1 MKIKYL
7 LSISTLIATAF
18 QVLPM
23 SNIINV
29 DASYSDKEIAADST
43 RFTSLRDALLKA
55 EEWQRTYEYTDSS
68 PLTINIAPSVYW
80 IDDPDDPAIR
90 NPKNGSKTPFGMEL
104 TLSHIRL
111 IGLSKKPENVV
122 IACNRGQTQG
132 ANGNFTMFHITGED
146 IQVENLTLGNYC
158 NVDLIYPLNPALNR
172 KRRENAIVQAQ
183 LAIVEGDRVVA
194 RNCRFISRLNL
205 CPFSGARR
213 ALFEDC
219 YFESTD
225 DALCGTGVYHR
236 CRFTF
241 FSGKPFYSTSQE
253 GAKFLDCDIHAL
265 TAGKQYLVKVGS
277 PVAMI
282 DCRWT
287 SDDPN
292 LYIGWTQDPTGDL
305 RSYQYNVTLNGA
317 PIIIDSERP
326 QYTVDITGTPL
337 LEAYKCGETY
347 NIFNLVRGNDGW
359 NPTGQDTTS
368 LPLLPTMLSLDQRKA
383 GIETRKDTVTLQPN
397 IQGVK
402 WHIDDADKEYVAIS
416 TLSNGNCE
424 VTGLNESE
432 DIRTVNVK
440 ATTASGLETA
450 CVITVRPPTLQAPE
464 FTKAPE
470 IICTGDTLQLDYQL
484 NLGNRPDHSLIT
496 WYRAT
501 RANGSDAVPVAVSR
515 LNNPEKKYALSA
527 ADNGY
532 YILAEISPR
541 HNRSL
546 TGETLKTITD
556 SPINVNSKLK
566 ILTTDFVNFPTSP
579 QKEIRHGF
587 WTVDAFKPA
596 DTAEFEWEAD
606 AENGWYYGEGMDG
619 AAGLTGLIQSS
630 KGARLL
636 YQPLKG
642 SYGDMSLSM
651 DVDPCKTA
659 GQGFGSAT
667 GQYMDI
673 YIKFDPT
680 TLTGYALRIIRTPK
694 TDKAVCFMLM
704 QYENGIATPIT
715 ESVTATCYRRGCKIN
730 LNVDGNQL
738 TASVTNTGYN
748 DDVNLTAEITPN
760 EYGGVGVQHTGSTG
774 ASSTLLRRLTVDWK

>member
-7 LSISTLIATAF
+7 LSLPIVIATAF
-18 QVLPM
+18 QASSKSDV
-23 SNIINV
+23 INV
-29 DASYSDKEIAADST
+29 DASFTDKEIAVDST
-43 RFTSLRDALLKA
+43 RFTSLSEALLKA
-55 EEWQRTYEYTDSS
+55 EQWQRCFEYTDSS

-80 IDDPDDPAIR
+80 IDDPDDPAVR
-90 NPKNGSKTPFGMEL
+90 NPKKGSNTPFGMEL
-104 TLSHIRL
+104 TLSHLRL
-111 IGLSKKPENVV
+111 IGLSDNPEDVV

-158 NVDLIYPLNPALNR
+158 NVDLVYPLNPSLNR
-172 KRRENAIVQAQ
+172 PRRENAIVQAQ
-183 LAIVEGDRVVA
+183 LAIVDGDRVVA

-205 CPFSGARR
+205 CPFSGSRR

-265 TAGKQYLVKVGS
+265 TTGRQYLVKVGS
-277 PVAMI
+277 PVAMV

-287 SDDPN
+287 SDDPD

-305 RSYQYNVTLNGA
+305 RSYQHNVTLNGA
-317 PIIIDSERP
+317 PLFIDSERP
-326 QYTVDITGTPL
+326 QYTVDMTGTQL
-337 LEAYKCGETY
+337 LEAYKCGDTY
-347 NIFNLVRGNDGW
+347 NIYNLLRGTDGW
-359 NPTGQDTTS
+359 NPTGQDTTF
-368 LPLLPTMLSLDQRKA
+368 LPLQPTMLSLDRRKA
-383 GIETRKDTVTLQPN
+383 EIETGKDAVTLQSNLPDVTWN
-397 IQGVK
+397 
-402 WHIDDADKEYVAIS
+402 IDDADREFVAIS
-416 TLSNGNCE
+416 PLQNGGCQ
-424 VTGLNESE
+424 VTGVNESE
-432 DIRTVNVK
+432 DVRTVNVK
-440 ATTASGLETA
+440 ASTASGLETA
-450 CVITVRPPTLQAPE
+450 CVVTVRPPTLHAPE
-464 FTKAPE
+464 FVTEPTIVSTE
-470 IICTGDTLQLDYQL
+470 DTLRLDYQL
-484 NLGNRPDHSLIT
+484 NLGSRPDHSLIT
-496 WYRAT
+496 WYRAS
-501 RANGSDAVPVAVSR
+501 RPDGSDAVPVAVSR
-515 LNNPEKKYALSA
+515 LNKPVKKYNLTA

-532 YILAEISPR
+532 YILAEIAPR
-541 HNRSL
+541 HNRSF
-546 TGETLKTITD
+546 TGEARKTMTKTPVSIT
-556 SPINVNSKLK
+556 SKVK
-566 ILTTDFVNFPTSP
+566 TLTTDFVNFPSCSQT
-579 QKEIRHGF
+579 EIRPGF

-619 AAGLTGLIQSS
+619 AAGLTGLIQAS

-636 YQPLKG
+636 YQPLEG
-642 SYGDMSLSM
+642 VYGDMSLSM

-667 GQYMDI
+667 GQYMDV
-673 YIKFDPT
+673 YIKFDPV

-715 ESVTATCYRRGCKIN
+715 DSVTATCYRRGCKIN
-730 LNVDGNQL
+730 LSADGNQL
-738 TASVTNTGYN
+738 TASVTNPDYD
-748 DDVNLTAEITPN
+748 DDVNLKAEIAPN
-760 EYGGVGVQHTGSTG
+760 EFGGVGVQHTGSTG
-774 ASSTLLRRLTVDWK
+774 ASSTLLRNLTVDWR